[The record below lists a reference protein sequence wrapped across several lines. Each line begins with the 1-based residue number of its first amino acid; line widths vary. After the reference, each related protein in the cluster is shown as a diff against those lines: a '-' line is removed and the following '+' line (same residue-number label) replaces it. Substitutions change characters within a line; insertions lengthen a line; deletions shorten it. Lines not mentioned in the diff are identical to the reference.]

1 MHLYSLPLI
10 FILIGLVLYVV
21 LGGADFGAGFWQ
33 LAAGR
38 GERAERLREHA
49 HHSMGP
55 VWEANHVW
63 LIFVLT
69 VMWTAYPVAFG
80 SIASTLSLPLF
91 VAAIGIIIR
100 GTAYALRMGASGP
113 RERAALETASG
124 VSSIL
129 TPFSLGLVVGAIAA
143 GRVPVGNAAGDQISS
158 WLSPV
163 PLVIGVLAVSVSA
176 YMAAVFLA
184 ADAARHDQPELEQE
198 MRLRGLV
205 AGLVAGAVAVAGL
218 VVLHADV
225 HRLYAELTSGAPL
238 VVAVISALSGLA
250 TLALLAA
257 RRHEACR
264 YTAALAVAAVIA
276 AWAIAQSPVI
286 LPGLTVA
293 QAAAPHDVLIAV
305 TVAVLAGALI
315 LFPSLAL
322 LFRLFLGGRLS
333 EPAASPEA
341 AHPTTARARTG
352 ASPSTLARVAGAL
365 LVAGVGLLN
374 LADAPLA
381 HLFGVLCLLAFIAVA
396 FSAIFPGDAVWAADA
411 DG

>member
-1 MHLYSLPLI
+1 MHLYALPLI

-80 SIASTLSLPLF
+80 SIASTLALPLF

-129 TPFSLGLVVGAIAA
+129 TPFSLGLVAGAIAA

-225 HRLYAELTSGAPL
+225 HRLYSELTSGAPL

-257 RRHEACR
+257 RRYEACR

-293 QAAAPHDVLIAV
+293 QAAAPHDVLVAV

-341 AHPTTARARTG
+341 AQATTGRARTW
-352 ASPSTLARVAGAL
+352 ASPGTLARVAGAL
-365 LVAGVGLLN
+365 LLAGVGLLN
-374 LADAPLA
+374 AADAPLA

-396 FSAIFPGDAVWAADA
+396 FSS
-411 DG
+411 